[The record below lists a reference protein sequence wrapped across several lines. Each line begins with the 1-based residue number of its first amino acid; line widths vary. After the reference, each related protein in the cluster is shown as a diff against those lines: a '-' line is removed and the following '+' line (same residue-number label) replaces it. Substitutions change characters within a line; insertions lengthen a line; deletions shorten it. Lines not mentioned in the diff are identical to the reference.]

1 MKEAGRV
8 ITELIDVSE
17 DFPIL
22 KRQIN
27 NHRFVYLDS
36 AATSQKPKS
45 VIDCITKYYEMSNAN
60 VLRSVHTLAEEAT
73 EEFEGAR
80 KKVARFIHA
89 RYPQEIIFTRG
100 CTESLNVVARAWGD
114 KFLKAGDEI
123 VLSPVEH
130 HSNLIPWQQLARR
143 VGAHLRF
150 IELEKNGTITVDAAK
165 AQINSKTKI
174 VALSAVSNVL
184 GTINP
189 IADIAILAHEAGAI
203 IVVDGAQS
211 VPHQTTDVQKLG
223 IDFLAFSGHKMLGPT
238 GIGILWGKKELL
250 NAMDPLIFGGEMIEY
265 VDRENATWAELP
277 EKFEGGT
284 PNIEGAIGLGEA
296 IDYLEKIGMPR
307 IEKHSQALSEDA
319 YRRLSNI
326 PGVTVYGPSSPR
338 TGLVSFN
345 ISGIH
350 PHDVAQVLDS
360 QGIAIRAGH
369 HCAQPLM
376 QWLDVIATARA
387 SFYLYNSSSDVDL
400 LVNAIELTKR
410 YFKL

>member
-27 NHRFVYLDS
+27 NHRLVYLDS

>member
-27 NHRFVYLDS
+27 NHRLVYLDS

-250 NAMDPLIFGGEMIEY
+250 NAMDPLIFGGGN
-265 VDRENATWAELP
+265 D
-277 EKFEGGT
+277 
-284 PNIEGAIGLGEA
+284 
-296 IDYLEKIGMPR
+296 
-307 IEKHSQALSEDA
+307 
-319 YRRLSNI
+319 
-326 PGVTVYGPSSPR
+326 
-338 TGLVSFN
+338 
-345 ISGIH
+345 
-350 PHDVAQVLDS
+350 
-360 QGIAIRAGH
+360 
-369 HCAQPLM
+369 
-376 QWLDVIATARA
+376 
-387 SFYLYNSSSDVDL
+387 
-400 LVNAIELTKR
+400 
-410 YFKL
+410 